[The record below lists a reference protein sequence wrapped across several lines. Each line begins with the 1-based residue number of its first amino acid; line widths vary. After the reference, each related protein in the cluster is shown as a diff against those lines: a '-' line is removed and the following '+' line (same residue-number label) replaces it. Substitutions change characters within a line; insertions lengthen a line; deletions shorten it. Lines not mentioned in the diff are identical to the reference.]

1 MAARLYYGPAVF
13 TKALPGQLSTE
24 LLAENGPPR
33 PRSRYHAA
41 MILVTGGA
49 GFIGSFVCERLLAE
63 GSAVRALDTLDPQ
76 VHPDRRAR
84 HLPSGVEL
92 RVADVRDRPAVA
104 SALEGVDVVVHCAAA
119 VGVAQSLYR
128 PEHYIDV
135 NVRGTATLLECLHER
150 RRPLRKLIVPTSMTG
165 YGEGRYRRASDGRTL
180 RVDIRTEEQIRR
192 HGWEPVDPASGEP
205 LDPAPTPE
213 DAELRARNVYALTKR
228 WQEELVLSL
237 AAVQRFPV
245 VCLRLFNVYG
255 PRQSLSNPYTGV
267 LAIFLS
273 RLLAGQP
280 PVVYED
286 GGQTRDFVS
295 VHDVVEAMLA
305 CLRSSGADGQVVN
318 IGSGVARRI
327 GDVARDLARAAG
339 IAGIEPNVTGQFR
352 LGDVRHCTAD
362 IGRARGLLGFRPQ
375 VAWDE
380 GLKELV
386 DWCRAASAEDR
397 FAQADRELRAHGLL
411 SERLG
416 PPRGDGTQ
424 A

>member
-1 MAARLYYGPAVF
+1 ML
-13 TKALPGQLSTE
+13 
-24 LLAENGPPR
+24 
-33 PRSRYHAA
+33 RYDCA

-49 GFIGSFVCERLLAE
+49 GFIGSFLCERLLSE
-63 GSAVRALDTLDPQ
+63 GYEVRALDNLDPQ
-76 VHPDRRAR
+76 VHQDRRHR
-84 HLPSGVEL
+84 DLPDGVEL
-92 RVADVRDRPAVA
+92 RVGDVRDRLAVT
-104 SALEGVDVVVHCAAA
+104 SALEGVDVVIHCAAA

-128 PEHYIDV
+128 PEHYVDV

-165 YGEGRYRRASDGRTL
+165 YGEGRYRRPSDGEEL
-180 RVDIRTEEQIRR
+180 RVGIRTAEQIHC

-205 LDPAPTPE
+205 LEPVGTRE
-213 DAELRARNVYALTKR
+213 DDELQARNVYALTKR
-228 WQEELVLSL
+228 WEEELVLSL
-237 AAVQRFPV
+237 AAVYRFPA

-273 RLLAGQP
+273 RLLAAQP

-286 GGQTRDFVS
+286 GRQTRDFVS
-295 VHDVVEAMLA
+295 VHDVVAAMIA
-305 CLRSSGADGQVVN
+305 CLRSPAADGQVIN

-327 GDVARDLARAAG
+327 GEVAHDVGRAAG
-339 IAGIEPNVTGQFR
+339 ITGIEPTVTGQFR
-352 LGDVRHCTAD
+352 FGDVRHCTAD
-362 IGRARGLLGFRPQ
+362 IAKARHLLGFRPQ
-375 VAWDE
+375 VTWDE

-386 DWCRAASAEDR
+386 GWCRGVSTDDR
-397 FAQADRELRAHGLL
+397 FAEADRELRAHGLL

-416 PPRGDGTQ
+416 PRRRGDSE